1 MATIIEQ
8 LAAFAAGADARGF
21 PDDVVRESQRILLDS
36 LGCAVASLDD
46 EGAQRGVDYA
56 RYLGGSTGPASIL
69 GTGTKTSV
77 PAAAFANAELI
88 NALDQDA
95 VLPPG
100 HVTPY
105 VLPGALATAESL
117 RVSGAKL
124 LEAIAVAHEM
134 SYRIGKATD
143 YLRDIKDGVVT
154 IPDIIGYS
162 STLFGAAAAV
172 GVVKGFDSETLA
184 DALGIMGSTAPT
196 NTQRAWMMHAPA
208 TTIKYQL
215 AGGMALSAVTAAN
228 LAERGHTGDRQMLD
242 DREYGFP
249 RFIGTS
255 RWEPAPIT
263 ADLGSQWTFTPF
275 QSFKP
280 YPHCRVMHAL
290 FDALTEIVETNDLRP
305 DEIDAITAYGE
316 SFVQQPV
323 WVNETIRNPR
333 DAQFS
338 MTHGLALAAH
348 RIAPG
353 KDWQTPEAVLNPSVL
368 DLTKKAEFKAHPD
381 YTEALKNNPA
391 ARRSLVEVQARGTT
405 YRGERA
411 YPKGSPSPDPATYM
425 TDDELVAKFRHNVE
439 GVVADPD
446 AIVQAVFDLRNVE
459 EVSALLNQVKPG
471 GAA

>member
-1 MATIIEQ
+1 MATIIEE
-8 LAAFAAGADARGF
+8 LAGFAAGADAREF
-21 PDDVVRESQRILLDS
+21 PDEVIRESQRILLDS
-36 LGCAVASLDD
+36 LGCAVASLGD

-56 RYLGGSTGPASIL
+56 RYLGGTEGTALIL

-117 RVSGAKL
+117 RTSGTKL

-154 IPDIIGYS
+154 IPDVIGYS

-172 GVVKGFDSETLA
+172 GVVKGLDGETLG

-196 NTQRAWMMHAPA
+196 NTQRAWMMHAPS

-215 AGGMALSAVTAAN
+215 AGGMALYAVTAAN

-263 ADLGSQWTFTPF
+263 AGLGTEWTFTPF

-290 FDALTEIVETNDLRP
+290 FDALTEIVETHDIRP

-316 SFVQQPV
+316 SFVMQPV

-348 RIAPG
+348 RIPPG
-353 KDWQTPEAVLNPSVL
+353 KDWQTPEAVLDPSVL

-411 YPKGSPSPDPATYM
+411 YPKGSPSPDPATYL

-446 AIVQAVFDLRNVE
+446 AIVQAVFDLQNVE
-459 EVSALLNQVKPG
+459 DVSVLLNQVG